1 MIVDVMAQLVSDEWG
16 KRVQQNCIPCL
27 VQMNMVTKIVS
38 VPGTIRVE
46 DGSRRG
52 DKFNT
57 DRKGEAENGVDIFC
71 SLTVF
76 GPLLWVNAHHGHF
89 CFWIVTE

>member
-1 MIVDVMAQLVSDEWG
+1 LDHLIPGANEG
-16 KRVQQNCIPCL
+16 RKRVEQNCIPYP
-27 VQMNMVTKIVS
+27 VEMHMVTKIVS

-57 DRKGEAENGVDIFC
+57 GRKSEAENVVDIFC

-76 GPLLWVNAHHGHF
+76 CPLLWVNAHHGHF
-89 CFWIVTE
+89 CLWIDTE

>member
-1 MIVDVMAQLVSDEWG
+1 MDHLIPGANEG
-16 KRVQQNCIPCL
+16 RKRVKQNGIPGL

-46 DGSRRG
+46 DGSRRV

-57 DRKGEAENGVDIFC
+57 DRKSEAENVVDIFC
-71 SLTVF
+71 SLTVL